1 MGDHRHTSPKTY
13 ISHVRAQE
21 LPSQAEVGQGPEAEP
36 AHSPV
41 VPPEAGVQA
50 GLQLQA
56 PSLAPHQAE
65 HLSERA
71 RAKTKRERRGGF
83 LFFTPLLNPLV
94 VCAFCLPSEFSPA
107 TYVIYK
113 PTHTP
118 AVRLAH
124 HLPPLRQ
131 NPSEQHASIQ
141 CKLFSTINQLH
152 IRAT

>member
-65 HLSERA
+65 HLSEQEQ
-71 RAKTKRERRGGF
+71 ERGKGLSF
-83 LFFTPLLNPLV
+83 SSLPLRLRVLP
-94 VCAFCLPSEFSPA
+94 AFGVQPCDLCNLQ
-107 TYVIYK
+107 
-113 PTHTP
+113 THTHIQ

-131 NPSEQHASIQ
+131 KPSEEQHATDANYSQ
-141 CKLFSTINQLH
+141 
-152 IRAT
+152 